1 LLLADDVPKWGAWTN
16 WGDQGDGTYRNPV
29 LPSDYSDT
37 DCIRVGADYYAV
49 SSTFQFSPGFVV
61 LQSKDLVNWSIIGH
75 VVSDIGVIS
84 PELKSTG
91 MNRYGK
97 GIWAGAIRYHDNKF
111 WVYFCTPDEGYF
123 MSTATNPAGPWEPL
137 HKMASFSGGWDD
149 CCPFWDDDGQGYFVG
164 TNFKDGYKIHL
175 WKLTPDGRDIVPESD
190 QVIHQSKG
198 SEANKLYKI
207 NGTYY
212 HFYSEN
218 HGSEGRVMMMERSK
232 NIFGPYTESKQL
244 SYAEKQF
251 HEPNQGGLV
260 QTEKGDWYFLT
271 HHGHGDWEGRCMSLV
286 PVTWIDGW
294 PIIGQPDDKGIGHFV
309 WSGRM
314 PVSGTPVVTPQSS
327 DDFSSTNLSPQWEWN
342 YQPRAEMWS
351 LTERPG
357 WMRLKAF
364 RPLKVNDLMKAG
376 NTLTQRCFRTAK
388 NEVIVKLDL
397 SGMADGEK
405 AGLCHF
411 AGAHSAIGVV
421 QEGTVRTLE
430 FRINGKCMSG
440 PVITENTLWLK
451 SSWGMDGNSH
461 YAYSTDGRTFT
472 DFGEPWALTWGNYRG
487 DRIGIYNFN
496 DKAEAGFVDVD
507 YLIYNYDGPDH
518 QIRPNP
524 PGIQGT

>member
-1 LLLADDVPKWGAWTN
+1 
-16 WGDQGDGTYRNPV
+16 
-29 LPSDYSDT
+29 
-37 DCIRVGADYYAV
+37 
-49 SSTFQFSPGFVV
+49 
-61 LQSKDLVNWSIIGH
+61 
-75 VVSDIGVIS
+75 
-84 PELKSTG
+84 
-91 MNRYGK
+91 
-97 GIWAGAIRYHDNKF
+97 
-111 WVYFCTPDEGYF
+111 
-123 MSTATNPAGPWEPL
+123 
-137 HKMASFSGGWDD
+137 
-149 CCPFWDDDGQGYFVG
+149 
-164 TNFKDGYKIHL
+164 
-175 WKLTPDGRDIVPESD
+175 
-190 QVIHQSKG
+190 
-198 SEANKLYKI
+198 
-207 NGTYY
+207 
-212 HFYSEN
+212 
-218 HGSEGRVMMMERSK
+218 MMMERSK

-271 HHGHGDWEGRCMSLV
+271 HHGHGDWEGRCMSLL

-421 QEGTVRTLE
+421 QEGAVRSLE
-430 FRINGKCMSG
+430 FRINGKSTSG
-440 PVITENTLWLK
+440 PVITGNTLWLK
-451 SSWGMDGNSH
+451 SSWGLDGNSH
-461 YAYSTDGRTFT
+461 YAYSTDGKAFI

-507 YLIYNYDGPDH
+507 YLIYNYDGPTH
-518 QIRPNP
+518 QAAPVSD
-524 PGIQGT
+524 GSTGK